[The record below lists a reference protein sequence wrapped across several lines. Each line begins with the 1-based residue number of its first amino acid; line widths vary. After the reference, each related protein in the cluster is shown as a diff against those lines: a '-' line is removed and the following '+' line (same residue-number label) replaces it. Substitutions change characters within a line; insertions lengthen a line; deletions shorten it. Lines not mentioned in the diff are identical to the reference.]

1 MKWLIQHQWL
11 STALAM
17 GLLAA
22 AAGKVVGQTLVVSSN
37 SNEPL
42 SVQVRSGGSVDSKD
56 CGFINTAPNQVI
68 NVTNRLNYMRLSV
81 QGAGGEP
88 TLLVDGPGGRFCVL
102 ADAVSGEAP
111 EISGVWLPGNYS
123 VYVGDRTG
131 SQHQYTLQISPQ
143 K

>member
-1 MKWLIQHQWL
+1 MKWIQYRWL
-11 STALAM
+11 STALAI
-17 GLLAA
+17 GLLAT

-37 SNEPL
+37 ANEPL
-42 SVQVRSGGSVDSKD
+42 SVQGRSGGSVDSKD
-56 CGFINTAPNQVI
+56 CGFISTAPNQVI
-68 NVTNRLNYMRLSV
+68 NVTNRLSYMRLSV

-131 SQHQYTLQISPQ
+131 SQHQYTLRISQQ

>member
-11 STALAM
+11 STALAI

-22 AAGKVVGQTLVVSSN
+22 TAGKSVGQMVVSSN

-56 CGFINTAPNQVI
+56 CGFISTAPNQVI

-102 ADAVSGEAP
+102 ADAVSGEPP

-131 SQHQYTLQISPQ
+131 SQHQYTLRISQQ